1 MHIRCL
7 AEVQKMATELK
18 TLVEQRAEKAE
29 NLSFGMGIKL
39 LHIRNSVE
47 ELLSF
52 IGRGG
57 LFEEYTLHNISH
69 IDEMLKIIEWLIPEK
84 TKEIMT
90 SSEWLMLTLAVYFH
104 DLGMLV
110 TKEEYNNRKKTSFK
124 DYKKEILEKDCPI
137 EYKEYAKA
145 EDDHFLYQEFV
156 RENHAKRIKQWLEGN
171 KDISLG
177 DGSKVYQEIDN
188 MLGHLHRKFRTD
200 LAMICESH
208 HEEDIEDFTKYKV
221 DMLYGNDDEEKVNL
235 DYIAIILRVAD
246 LLHITNDRT
255 PSISRR
261 IINVTNPISVIE
273 WEKQSAVTAVKA
285 QRKRNKED
293 IVDDSLPKDTIEVT
307 AYFDGAETAEAY
319 FGLSA
324 YLQYARQEIQ
334 KCNKIVLL
342 SEKTEGTKDYLFPWR
357 EIDESQ
363 ITAVGFEPKK
373 LQFTIAQDNILQLL
387 VGHTLYNDSSVVV
400 RELVQNGID
409 AVKLQKVNDEKSRKQ
424 VTEGVINVCW
434 DEETRELSF
443 WDNGTGMTISE
454 VENFL
459 LKVGASKYRDETF
472 KKNYPDF
479 TSISH
484 FGIGILTCF
493 MIANDIDIVTN
504 SEQQKD
510 ANIINLRKVNGR
522 YLLRKEKKSNLDDR
536 IKNHGTMV
544 KLHVR
549 PDVDMSSLEA
559 NLRKWIVT
567 PEIPVYLI
575 VGDKSVRIGYDNLK
589 DVLTHYLADYGIDID
604 GERYDVVEV
613 NHGNVSIAYAIR
625 HLRYLSD
632 WCLINVNQLR
642 RRTRKAQWSIGTC
655 IEGIRVEF
663 NTPGYRNSS
672 ILAIANI
679 KNSEYQTNVA
689 RSAIEI
695 GANKE
700 ILQEIYNSYASY
712 VQKQIKNLEKQ
723 NYSLAW
729 AVSEGQ
735 YLMKPLVITDDRMER
750 GAEPIDE
757 EALINSLAKLS
768 CLIVENNGIRRAVSA
783 DEVDKMQTVNIIE
796 SKMTMAAE
804 ALLQEIRTE
813 ATLTQLIGVVCS
825 QKNFM
830 DGLEN
835 VICNYSSTNILH
847 RHALKNKEVVRINV
861 DRTQRKI
868 HLVCS
873 TKQDIWYE
881 FNIKAHSKLY
891 IPKGD
896 FLIDGLENEV
906 GVKTVNGIYLLSD
919 SVLCNYFRTIIS
931 KFLEGDDEES
941 YTLLEMFLS
950 YVFSNN
956 MLENIYTA
964 DENPNSIIKKMVADS
979 PYRLNEDTMS
989 KIWEKIDTKE
999 FAEVILR
1006 QNYLLYSIYD
1016 WSRDRVDM

>member
-1 MHIRCL
+1 
-7 AEVQKMATELK
+7 MATELK
-18 TLVEQRAEKAE
+18 TFVEQRAEKAE
-29 NLSFGMGIKL
+29 NLSFCIGIKL
-39 LHIRNSVE
+39 LHIRKSVE

-52 IGRGG
+52 IGRGNI
-57 LFEEYTLHNISH
+57 FEEYTLHNISH

-110 TKEEYNNRKKTSFK
+110 TKEEYNNRAKTSFK
-124 DYKKEILEKDCPI
+124 DYKKEILDRDCPI
-137 EYKEYAKA
+137 EYKEYAKD
-145 EDDHFLYQEFV
+145 EDEHFLYQEFV
-156 RENHAKRIKQWLEGN
+156 RENHATRIKRWIEGDS
-171 KDISLG
+171 DISLG
-177 DGSKVYQEIDN
+177 DGSKVYQEIEN

-208 HEEDIEDFTKYKV
+208 HEDDIDDFVKYKV

-246 LLHITNDRT
+246 LLHITQDRT

-261 IINVTNPISVIE
+261 IINVTNPVSVIE

-285 QRKRNKED
+285 QRKRNKDD
-293 IVDDSLPKDTIEVT
+293 IVDDSLIKDTIEVT

-324 YLQYARQEIQ
+324 YLQYARKEIQ
-334 KCNKIVLL
+334 KCNKIVTLA
-342 SEKTEGTKDYLFPWR
+342 EKTEGTKDYIFPWT

-363 ITAVGFEPKK
+363 VTAVGFEPKK

-409 AVKLQKVNDEKSRKQ
+409 AVKLQQVNDKQKRKK
-424 VTEGVINVCW
+424 VTDGVINVCW
-434 DEETRELSF
+434 DEKTRELSF
-443 WDNGTGMTISE
+443 WDNGTGMTITE

-459 LKVGASKYRDETF
+459 LKVGASKYRDEDF

-479 TSISH
+479 VSISH

-504 SEQQKD
+504 SEEQKD

-522 YLLRKEKKSNLDDR
+522 YLLRKVEKSNLDDK
-536 IKNHGTMV
+536 IKKHGTMV
-544 KLHVR
+544 RLHVR
-549 PDVDMSSLEA
+549 PDVDMSSLES

-567 PEIPVYLI
+567 PEIPVYLS

-589 DVLTHYLADYGIDID
+589 DVLVEYLADYGINID
-604 GERYDVVEV
+604 GEKYDVVEV

-625 HLRYLSD
+625 HLRYFSD
-632 WCLINVNQLR
+632 WCLINVSQLR
-642 RRTRKAQWSIGTC
+642 RRTRKAKWSIGTC

-663 NTPGYRNSS
+663 NTPGYKNSS

-700 ILQEIYNSYASY
+700 ILQGIYNSYAAY
-712 VQKQIKNLEKQ
+712 VQKQIENLEKQ

-729 AVSEGQ
+729 ALSEGQ
-735 YLMKPLVITDDRMER
+735 YLMRPLVVTDAHMDR
-750 GAEPIDE
+750 GAEPLDE
-757 EALINSLAKLS
+757 EALISSLAKLK
-768 CLIVENNGIRRAVSA
+768 CLIVENQGSRKAVSA
-783 DEVDKMQTVNIIE
+783 EEVDGMHTVNIIE

-804 ALLQEIRTE
+804 SLLQEIRTE

-830 DGLEN
+830 EGLEN
-835 VICNYSSTNILH
+835 VICNYNSTNILH
-847 RHALKNKEVVRINV
+847 RYALKNKEVTEINV
-861 DRTQRKI
+861 DRSQRKI
-868 HLVCS
+868 HLICS
-873 TKQDIWYE
+873 SKQDVWYE
-881 FNIKAHSKLY
+881 FNLRANSKLY
-891 IPKGD
+891 IPKGK
-896 FLIDGLENEV
+896 FEISGLVNEV
-906 GVKTVNGIYLLSD
+906 GVKTVNGTYISSD
-919 SVLCNYFRTIIS
+919 SELCDYFKRVID
-931 KFLEGDDEES
+931 KFLASDDEGND
-941 YTLLEMFLS
+941 TLLELFLS
-950 YVFSNN
+950 YVFNNN
-956 MLENIYTA
+956 MLESLYAA
-964 DENPNSIIKKMVADS
+964 DETPNSIIKRMVAES
-979 PYRLNEDTMS
+979 PYRVSEETMN
-989 KIWEKIDTKE
+989 KIWDKIDTTE
-999 FAEVILR
+999 FADIILR
-1006 QNYLLYSIYD
+1006 KNYALYSIYD
-1016 WSRDRVDM
+1016 WSRDKTDV